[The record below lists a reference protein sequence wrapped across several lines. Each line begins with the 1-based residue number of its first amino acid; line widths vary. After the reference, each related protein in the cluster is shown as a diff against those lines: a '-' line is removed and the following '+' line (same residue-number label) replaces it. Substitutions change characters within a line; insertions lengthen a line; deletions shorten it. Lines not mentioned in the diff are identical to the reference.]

1 MYWGLLW
8 VVFAKEHVFNMW
20 GSHAWCWCTCT
31 PPLAKIHVY
40 IYSVHTNA
48 LHSTPPPLSLP
59 IQSAARAHLRA
70 AGFKVVHC
78 LITLKFSA
86 TETDVTCLR
95 ACLLQDEDFSKPII
109 TIACPYSNALPCNN
123 HFKWEK
129 IQLLR
134 VNRIMPWYIFLS
146 HACRELGEIIQA
158 EIESRGGKLPTSLY
172 YYIIYWACS

>member
-1 MYWGLLW
+1 MCLTCGAAMHDADAHVLHPWPRYMY
-8 VVFAKEHVFNMW
+8 A
-20 GSHAWCWCTCT
+20 
-31 PPLAKIHVY
+31 IHVY

-123 HFKWEK
+123 HFK
-129 IQLLR
+129 
-134 VNRIMPWYIFLS
+134 
-146 HACRELGEIIQA
+146 
-158 EIESRGGKLPTSLY
+158 
-172 YYIIYWACS
+172 